1 MLPQEVL
8 LPHMGLLT
16 DSARRIGA
24 VNTITVRLAAD
35 GSRIL
40 VGDNTDWVA
49 IHRLV
54 EQVHAWDLHACI
66 QQRARDWFACV
77 FCSFPDQRTR
87 ANVEEKSKGKS

>member
-1 MLPQEVL
+1 
-8 LPHMGLLT
+8 MGILT

-24 VNTITVRLAAD
+24 VNTITSRLAAD

-54 EQVHAWDLHACI
+54 EQVLYLPPTI
-66 QQRARDWFACV
+66 
-77 FCSFPDQRTR
+77 
-87 ANVEEKSKGKS
+87 